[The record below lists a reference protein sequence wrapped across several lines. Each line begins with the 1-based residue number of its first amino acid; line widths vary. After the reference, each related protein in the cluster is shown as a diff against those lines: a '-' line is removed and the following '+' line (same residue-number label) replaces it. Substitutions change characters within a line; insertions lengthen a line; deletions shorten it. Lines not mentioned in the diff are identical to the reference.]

1 MTGKPFKKASAASLL
16 ILTKKQTNRRKGK
29 GQQNQKKSSSAVQG
43 AGILTQWFRSRCGGR
58 PNATAVSAQTLYTTQ
73 AHHKDNSSSAYC
85 NTRCRK
91 FSNFLTSG
99 CLYTL
104 KNWELQSVFSCGLLI
119 VSDLL
124 TLTILEIK
132 TEKSKIKI
140 TLLKMVINSMNVNI
154 NICLVKITLISKKLR
169 QRNVTILQFCKY
181 L

>member
-1 MTGKPFKKASAASLL
+1 MQRPWGR
-16 ILTKKQTNRRKGK
+16 NRLEELR
-29 GQQNQKKSSSAVQG
+29 
-43 AGILTQWFRSRCGGR
+43 
-58 PNATAVSAQTLYTTQ
+58 TA
-73 AHHKDNSSSAYC
+73 K
-85 NTRCRK
+85 
-91 FSNFLTSG
+91 
-99 CLYTL
+99 
-104 KNWELQSVFSCGLLI
+104 SVFSCGLLI

-124 TLTILEIK
+124 TFTILEIK